1 MEINWNAISA
11 IASSISALAVILAML
26 QLRLAKRVSQLQFE
40 DGLAKEYRDL
50 TNRLPTKALLGA
62 KLSRDE
68 YKSTYD
74 ELFHYMDLSNEQCM
88 LRSQGRVG
96 RDVWKSWS
104 EGMEANLKLQAFSQ
118 VWTDLKSRTQSFQ
131 ELRDMEKDFRKD
143 PYPGGLLAWLKTG
156 NW

>member
-11 IASSISALAVILAML
+11 IASSVSALAVILAML

-50 TNRLPTKALLGA
+50 TNRLPTKILLGA
-62 KLSRDE
+62 QLSRDE

-74 ELFHYMDLSNEQCM
+74 ELFHDIDLSNEQCM

-104 EGMEANLKLQAFSQ
+104 QGIEGNLKLQAFYE
-118 VWTDLKSRTQSFQ
+118 VWNDIKSRTGSFQ
-131 ELRDMEKDFRKD
+131 ELRELEKDCRKD
-143 PYPGGLLAWLKTG
+143 PYSGGLLAWLKTG